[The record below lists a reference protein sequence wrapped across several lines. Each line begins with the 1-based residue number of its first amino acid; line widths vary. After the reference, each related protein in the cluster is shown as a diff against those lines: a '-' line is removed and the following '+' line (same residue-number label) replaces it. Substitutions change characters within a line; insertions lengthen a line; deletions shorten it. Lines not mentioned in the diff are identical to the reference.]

1 MGRLHADDVGA
12 SCAVNA
18 SVRRLL
24 RARLLAG
31 VSVLANGPA
40 TDEALELLAG
50 HPEVRVHVHVNLTEG
65 RPLTASA
72 GLRPLVSG
80 RGTFVGHGRLVAQLV
95 RGRGDRAAIAAEIDA
110 QVDRIAASG
119 LPVTGLDTHHHVHAL
134 APIGDSLATVAGRRG
149 LRIPRRYA
157 LVRTHTLR
165 GAGRRAALATLARA
179 THLAADRRVSLPT
192 GWGVGDD
199 EAPTPFAM
207 ASWEHLRPIRTARDV
222 LIVCHPGGT
231 CDRGDGP
238 APDPRHASHSAPAR
252 P

>member
-1 MGRLHADDVGA
+1 
-12 SCAVNA
+12 VNA

-24 RARLLAG
+24 RARVLAG
-31 VSVLANGPA
+31 VSVLANGAA

-50 HPEVRVHVHVNLTEG
+50 HPEVTIHVHVNLTEG

-80 RGTFVGHGRLVAQLV
+80 RGTFVGHGRLLAQLV

-110 QVDRIAASG
+110 QVDRIASSG
-119 LPVTGLDTHHHVHAL
+119 LPVAGLDTHHHVHAL
-134 APIGDSLATVAGRRG
+134 APVGDSLATVAGRRG

-157 LVRTHTLR
+157 LVRTHTLA
-165 GAGRRAALATLARA
+165 GASRRAALAALARA

-192 GWGVGDD
+192 GWGVGDG
-199 EAPTPFAM
+199 ESPVPFAM
-207 ASWEHLRPIRTARDV
+207 ASWEHLRPGRPAGDV
-222 LIVCHPGGT
+222 LIVCHPGGS

-238 APDPRHASHSAPAR
+238 AAGPRPAARSVSAGP
-252 P
+252 

>member
-1 MGRLHADDVGA
+1 VGRLHADDVGA

-50 HPEVRVHVHVNLTEG
+50 HPEVTVHVHVNLTEG

-110 QVDRIAASG
+110 QVDRIATS

-134 APIGDSLATVAGRRG
+134 APIGDSLTTVARRRG

-192 GWGVGDD
+192 GWGAGDD
-199 EAPTPFAM
+199 EAPMPFAM
-207 ASWEHLRPIRTARDV
+207 ASWEDLRPVRTARDV

-238 APDPRHASHSAPAR
+238 AADPRPIPRPAPVQR
-252 P
+252 